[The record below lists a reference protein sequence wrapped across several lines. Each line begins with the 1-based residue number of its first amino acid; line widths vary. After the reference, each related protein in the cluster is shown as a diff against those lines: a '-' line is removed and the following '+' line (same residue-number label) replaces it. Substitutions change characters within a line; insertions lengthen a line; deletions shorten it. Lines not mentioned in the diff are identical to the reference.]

1 MLLAL
6 FLGTFGS
13 SRPSAVRVEDCFLPF
28 LLGGFSIEFGQNL
41 CIRFTSKTIILDSV
55 PQFFQQIETRIENLS
70 VCNLSNQSTLVTN
83 TVIRDLDCTLSLLLV
98 CIPAQEFGGP
108 PNFSGLRDRGQAS
121 RQAFPRAFLLVEGSL
136 GDHSRARHVQP
147 PTHFSAA
154 PLER

>member
-13 SRPSAVRVEDCFLPF
+13 SRPSVVRVEDCFLPF

-83 TVIRDLDCTLSLLLV
+83 TVIRDLVCTLSLLLV

-108 PNFSGLRDRGQAS
+108 PNFSGLRD
-121 RQAFPRAFLLVEGSL
+121 
-136 GDHSRARHVQP
+136 DHSTMTPHAEGKLLDK
-147 PTHFSAA
+147 HF
-154 PLER
+154 LEHSFWLKVLSETTQER